1 MYSTERI
8 VSKFEQLA
16 GRKPTSTELN
26 SIKESKELLSET
38 IMKVLGLNS
47 SKPKQLVA
55 AGAHCKS
62 CDD

>member
-16 GRKPTSTELN
+16 GRKPTDTEVN
-26 SIKESKELLSET
+26 FIKDSKDLLSQT
-38 IMKVLGLNS
+38 ITKMLGLS
-47 SKPKQLVA
+47 SPKQLVA